1 MQQLG
6 EVPEGN
12 LGAAAKRL
20 LSEVASRAQSIR
32 VEDAKRLKKRLKP
45 RQAAAL
51 SKIAKRFWITFLCI

>member
-32 VEDAKRLKKRLKP
+32 VEDAKRLKKP

-51 SKIAKRFWITFLCI
+51 SKIAKRFWITSFI

>member
-32 VEDAKRLKKRLKP
+32 VEDAKRLKRLKP

>member
-32 VEDAKRLKKRLKP
+32 VEDAKRLKP

-51 SKIAKRFWITFLCI
+51 SKIAKRFWITSFI